1 MEVRAKVFNQFV
13 HCRHTVNTKMESQD
27 MFSETVLEDLANQF
41 YDKTRASVQ
50 KLCYGCK
57 VGELIFMLFSF

>member
-1 MEVRAKVFNQFV
+1 
-13 HCRHTVNTKMESQD
+13 MESQD

-57 VGELIFMLFSF
+57 VGELIFIIHFKLYGLYLYQSPNPILSLSKR

>member
-1 MEVRAKVFNQFV
+1 
-13 HCRHTVNTKMESQD
+13 